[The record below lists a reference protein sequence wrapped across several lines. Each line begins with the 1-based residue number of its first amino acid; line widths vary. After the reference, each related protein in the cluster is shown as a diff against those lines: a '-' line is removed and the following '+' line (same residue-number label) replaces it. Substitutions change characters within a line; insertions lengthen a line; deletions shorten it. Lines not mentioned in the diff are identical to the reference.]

1 MIDFVEYGN
10 SRIEFKIK
18 RSARKTLGI
27 AVLPDGAVEVTAPQE
42 ATLDK
47 IKEIIIKRGSWLLEQ
62 QRLAG
67 FNPLPQPT
75 KSLVSGESF
84 YLLGRHYRLKIFES
98 NYDSVDIINDKIILN
113 CTFPEDFELKR
124 SLLVKWYLQRASEVL
139 SERFKHYSQL
149 YEQHSVEVSVKKLT
163 KRWGEFHPSKNLV
176 VLNAELVVAPME
188 CIDYVVIHEL
198 CHAVVLNH
206 GPDFYNLL
214 TRRLPRWKDLK
225 NELEGHST
233 GFEPL
238 FADSPPQ
245 GPLASY

>member
-10 SRIEFKIK
+10 SKIEFKVK

-27 AVLPDGAVEVTAPQE
+27 SVLPNGAIEVTAPQD

-62 QRLAG
+62 QRITG
-67 FNPLPQPT
+67 YNPIPQPN

-98 NYDSVDIINDKIILN
+98 NYDGVEILHDKLVLN
-113 CTFPEDFELKR
+113 CTFPEDFDFKR
-124 SLLVKWYLQRASEVL
+124 TLLLKWYLKKASDIL
-139 SERFKHYSQL
+139 TERFKFHAQAFV
-149 YEQHSVEVSVKKLT
+149 QDSVEVAIKKLT

-188 CIDYVVIHEL
+188 CIDYVIIHEL
-198 CHAVVLNH
+198 SHALILDH
-206 GPDFYNLL
+206 GPDFYSLL
-214 TRRLPRWKDLK
+214 TRRLPLWKDLK
-225 NELEGHST
+225 NELESHSI
-233 GFEPL
+233 GFSTFL
-238 FADSPPQ
+238 S
-245 GPLASY
+245 